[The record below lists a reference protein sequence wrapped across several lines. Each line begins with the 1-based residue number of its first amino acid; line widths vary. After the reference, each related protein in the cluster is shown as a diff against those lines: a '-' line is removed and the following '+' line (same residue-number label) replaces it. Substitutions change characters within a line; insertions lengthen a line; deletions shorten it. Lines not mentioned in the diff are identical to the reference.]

1 LRRLIFPQDKA
12 ISKEVFVLAYPVVLS
27 NLSRVLMSVVD
38 VAMVGRLGTEAL
50 AATGMGSMMF
60 WGALSLA
67 LGIRTAVQTIA
78 ARRLGQ
84 GLFKESGVALRN
96 GLLLATVYAL
106 PASIIGSSYSGSFVP
121 FFIEDAVAT
130 PLTTDYVSIV
140 FIGLLFSSYSF
151 VFQGFY
157 TGIEKTKIHMRVTI
171 ISNLLNVYLNAG
183 LIYGSDGIR
192 TFFIENL
199 PSVSFISV
207 IWRWVDFPEMGVKG
221 AAIATLIASVWMTV
235 HYAISLFSKGLDRV
249 FLIFSTSFD
258 KNMIIRQIKLAL
270 PQGLQESVIA
280 FGWGFFYKIVGT
292 IGLIELAT
300 TELLFTIMH
309 TSFMPALG
317 VGQACSTLV
326 SKYLGE
332 GKPELSESSIKESVR
347 IAEYIM
353 APMGLSFILFPELY
367 LFIFTDDPKI
377 IEMGVFGLRIIGAL
391 QFADAI
397 GFVLWFALSGAGNT
411 IFPAMVEA
419 ILTWVVIVL
428 GSYIVGVY
436 FSLGFKALWLLFPI
450 YMGLFAGIM
459 LWKINQGDWK
469 EIKV

>member
-1 LRRLIFPQDKA
+1 
-12 ISKEVFVLAYPVVLS
+12 
-27 NLSRVLMSVVD
+27 MSIVD
-38 VAMVGRLGTEAL
+38 VAMVGRLGAEAL

-60 WGALSLA
+60 WGALSLV
-67 LGIRTAVQTIA
+67 LGIRTAVQTVV

-84 GLFKESGVALRN
+84 GLHSESGTALRN
-96 GLLLATVYAL
+96 GMIMATTYAL
-106 PASIIGSSYSGSFVP
+106 PASLLGWFYSTPLVS
-121 FFIEDAVAT
+121 FFINDKTAT
-130 PLTTDYVSIV
+130 PLTIEYVSII

-183 LIYGSDGIR
+183 LIYGSDGVR
-192 TFFIENL
+192 EFFQANL
-199 PSVSFISV
+199 PSFSYVSAL
-207 IWRWVDFPEMGVKG
+207 WGWADFPAMGVGG
-221 AAIATLIASVWMTV
+221 AAVATVIASLWMTV
-235 HYAISLFSKGLDRV
+235 HYAINLFSKDIRV
-249 FLIFSTSFD
+249 VFSVFDMSFD
-258 KNMIIRQIKLAL
+258 NKMMVRQIKLAL
-270 PQGLQESVIA
+270 PQGLQETFIA
-280 FGWGFFYKIVGT
+280 LGWGFFYKIVGM

-326 SKYLGE
+326 SKYMGE
-332 GKPELSESSIKESVR
+332 ERTDMSESSIRESVR

-353 APMGLSFILFPELY
+353 LPMGLSFILFPEYY
-367 LFIFTDDPKI
+367 LFIFTDDPEI
-377 IEMGVFGLRIIGAL
+377 ISLGVYGLRIIGAL
-391 QFADAI
+391 QFVDAI
-397 GFVLWFALSGAGNT
+397 GFVLMFALSGAGNT

-419 ILTWVVIVL
+419 LLTWFVIVL
-428 GSYIVGVY
+428 GSYGVGVY

-450 YMGLFAGIM
+450 HMGLFAGIM

>member
-1 LRRLIFPQDKA
+1 
-12 ISKEVFVLAYPVVLS
+12 
-27 NLSRVLMSVVD
+27 MSVVD

>member
-1 LRRLIFPQDKA
+1 
-12 ISKEVFVLAYPVVLS
+12 
-27 NLSRVLMSVVD
+27 MSVVD

-207 IWRWVDFPEMGVKG
+207 IWQWVDFPEMGVKG

>member
-1 LRRLIFPQDKA
+1 MLLPQDKK
-12 ISKEVFVLAYPVVLS
+12 ISKEVFTLAYPVILS
-27 NLSRVLMSVVD
+27 NLSRVLMSIVD

-50 AATGMGSMMF
+50 AATGMGSMLF

-67 LGIRTAVQTIA
+67 LGIRTAVQTVA

-84 GLFKESGVALRN
+84 GLLKESGVALRN
-96 GLLLATVYAL
+96 GLVL
-106 PASIIGSSYSGSFVP
+106 ASIYAAPTSFFVWLYSEPLVQ
-121 FFIEDAVAT
+121 FFINDSIAT
-130 PLTTDYVSIV
+130 PLTVDYVSIV

-171 ISNLLNVYLNAG
+171 ISNVLNVYLNAG
-183 LIYGSDGIR
+183 FIYGSGGVQA
-192 TFFIENL
+192 FFMEHL
-199 PSVSFISV
+199 P
-207 IWRWVDFPEMGVKG
+207 DFYIFSLLWEWANFPALGVKG
-221 AAIATLIASVWMTV
+221 AAIATLISSIWMTA
-235 HYAISLFSKGLDRV
+235 HYAISLFSKETKRDCLV
-249 FLIFSTSFD
+249 FKISFD
-258 KNMIIRQIKLAL
+258 RDMMKRQIRLAL
-270 PQGLQESVIA
+270 PQGIQESFIA
-280 FGWGFFYKIVGT
+280 IGWGVFYKIVGI
-292 IGLIELAT
+292 IGLVELAT

-326 SKYLGE
+326 SKYMGE
-332 GKPELSESSIKESVR
+332 GKPDLSETSIKESIR

-353 APMGLSFILFPELY
+353 APMGLSFILFPEFYLY
-367 LFIFTDDPKI
+367 IFTNDLEI
-377 IEMGVFGLRIIGAL
+377 INMGVYGLRIIGAL
-391 QFADAI
+391 QFIDAI

-411 IFPAMVEA
+411 VFPAMVEA
-419 ILTWVVIVL
+419 ILVWVVIVL

-450 YMGLFAGIM
+450 HLGLFAITM
-459 LWKINQGDWK
+459 LWKTYQGDWK

>member
-1 LRRLIFPQDKA
+1 
-12 ISKEVFVLAYPVVLS
+12 
-27 NLSRVLMSVVD
+27 MSIVD

-60 WGALSLA
+60 WSALSIA
-67 LGIRTAVQTIA
+67 LGIRTAVQTVA

-84 GLFKESGVALRN
+84 GLYSDSGIALRN
-96 GLLLATVYAL
+96 GLVMATVYAL
-106 PASIIGSSYSGSFVP
+106 PASILGSSLSDSFVP
-121 FFIEDAVAT
+121 FFIDDIAAT
-130 PLTTDYVSIV
+130 PLTIDYVSIV
-140 FIGLLFSSYSF
+140 FMGLLFSSYSF

-157 TGIEKTKIHMRVTI
+157 TGIEKTKIHMVVTI
-171 ISNLLNVYLNAG
+171 TSNLLNIYLNAG
-183 LIYGSDGIR
+183 FIYGSEGIR
-192 TFFIENL
+192 EFLLVNFPNISFL
-199 PSVSFISV
+199 SVL
-207 IWRWVDFPEMGVKG
+207 WQWVDFPAMGVKG
-221 AAIATLIASVWMTV
+221 AAVATLIASVWMTA
-235 HYAISLFSKGLDRV
+235 HYAVSLFSKDLQRV
-249 FLIFSTSFD
+249 FSIFSISFD
-258 KNMIIRQIKLAL
+258 KKMFVRQIKLAL

-280 FGWGFFYKIVGT
+280 FGWGFFYKIVGM
-292 IGLIELAT
+292 IGLVELAT

-326 SKYLGE
+326 SKYMGE
-332 GKPELSESSIKESVR
+332 GKPDISESSIKESIR

-367 LFIFTDDPKI
+367 LYIFTDDPKI
-377 IEMGVFGLRIIGAL
+377 VEMGVYGLRIIGAL

-397 GFVLWFALSGAGNT
+397 GFVLWFALAGAGNT

-419 ILTWVVIVL
+419 ILTWVVIVM
-428 GSYIVGVY
+428 GSYVVGVY

-450 YMGLFAGIM
+450 YMGLFAGTM
-459 LWKINQGDWK
+459 LWKISQGDWK

>member
-1 LRRLIFPQDKA
+1 
-12 ISKEVFVLAYPVVLS
+12 
-27 NLSRVLMSVVD
+27 MSVVD

-450 YMGLFAGIM
+450 YMGLNPPNDRLCLHCFYRFVVFIVQFCFSGF
-459 LWKINQGDWK
+459 LYRNRKNKNSHEGYNN
-469 EIKV
+469 